1 MSKLLKSTASMS
13 PGGGESSS
21 MAAKKKNK
29 RSHKRKREEELERL
43 DSLPWSST
51 IPIGEDD
58 EGETFSTLF
67 AGSDELD
74 GGKVF
79 SFVH

>member
-1 MSKLLKSTASMS
+1 MVK
-13 PGGGESSS
+13 
-21 MAAKKKNK
+21 KKKNNK
-29 RSHKRKREEELERL
+29 KGHKRKREEELERL

-79 SFVH
+79 SFCNID